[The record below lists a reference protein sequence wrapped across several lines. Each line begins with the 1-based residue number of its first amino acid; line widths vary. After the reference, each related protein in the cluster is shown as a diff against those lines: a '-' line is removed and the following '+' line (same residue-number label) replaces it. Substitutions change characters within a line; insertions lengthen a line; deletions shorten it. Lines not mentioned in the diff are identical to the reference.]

1 MKLPDKIAGLRKSRG
16 ISQEELAERLGVSRQ
31 AVSRWETGSAKP
43 DANNILQLSLLFHVT
58 TDYLLHDDY
67 QSDQDLP
74 GIRKTNQI
82 LRTNLT
88 LIAII
93 AQVSLLNVAMQP
105 FPDMGQPAADSLVW
119 TVRLVPL
126 LACSLWM
133 CLNLRYEPDPS
144 QRRKNIRIELVYCLL
159 QAGIALSAH
168 HYALYGA
175 GTALLLAVALL
186 YILWVNPKFMGR
198 PLTRKWRGA

>member
-1 MKLPDKIAGLRKSRG
+1 M
-16 ISQEELAERLGVSRQ
+16 
-31 AVSRWETGSAKP
+31 
-43 DANNILQLSLLFHVT
+43 T

-93 AQVSLLNVAMQP
+93 AQVSFLNVAMQP

-144 QRRKNIRIELVYCLL
+144 QRRKNIRIELVYCLF

-198 PLTRKWRGA
+198 PLTRKCRGA

>member
-1 MKLPDKIAGLRKSRG
+1 MKLPDKIAGLRKSMG
-16 ISQEELAERLGVSRQ
+16 ISQEELAEQLGVSRQ

-74 GIRKTNQI
+74 GIKKTNQI

-93 AQVSLLNVAMQP
+93 AQVSFLNVAMQP
-105 FPDMGQPAADSLVW
+105 VPDMGRPAADGLIWV
-119 TVRLVPL
+119 VRLIPL

-133 CLNLRYEPDPS
+133 CLNLRYEPDLS
-144 QRRKNIRIELVYCLL
+144 QRRKIAGIELIYCLL
-159 QAGIALSAH
+159 QVGIALSAH
-168 HYALYGA
+168 YLALYGV
-175 GTALLLAVALL
+175 GTALLIAVALL
-186 YILWVNPKFMGR
+186 YILWINPKFMGR
-198 PLTRKWRGA
+198 PLTRRWRGA

>member
-93 AQVSLLNVAMQP
+93 AQVSFLNGPCSP
-105 FPDMGQPAADSLVW
+105 FQTWGS
-119 TVRLVPL
+119 
-126 LACSLWM
+126 
-133 CLNLRYEPDPS
+133 
-144 QRRKNIRIELVYCLL
+144 
-159 QAGIALSAH
+159 
-168 HYALYGA
+168 
-175 GTALLLAVALL
+175 
-186 YILWVNPKFMGR
+186 R
-198 PLTRKWRGA
+198 PLTVSCGRFALFPCWPAHSGCASICGMSRTPHSAGRTAG